1 MDIYIYVIFMYIY
14 IYIYMIHICICISL
28 MDIYTSISIS
38 ISLSIF
44 RYIYI
49 YCMCFERS
57 DDISCSPRVNPSDI
71 DQFWAGRN
79 TYLWIYIYIY
89 IIKIIQNLK
98 IFYLKFQAMN
108 DDFQAI
114 LKLLHSSNTLI
125 LDKV

>member
-1 MDIYIYVIFMYIY
+1 
-14 IYIYMIHICICISL
+14 MIHICICISL

-57 DDISCSPRVNPSDI
+57 DDISCSPRVNPSHI

-89 IIKIIQNLK
+89 IYHQNYPKLK
-98 IFYLKFQAMN
+98 NFLLKV
-108 DDFQAI
+108 
-114 LKLLHSSNTLI
+114 SSHE
-125 LDKV
+125 